1 MIWNIR
7 KQKTTNWDNKKK
19 KRILKNVDRVNS
31 FWDKFKRYNT
41 HIITVLEGEE
51 NDQDI
56 GNLLEKIMKEN
67 FPNLV
72 KEIHMQV

>member
-51 NDQDI
+51 
-56 GNLLEKIMKEN
+56 EE
-67 FPNLV
+67 
-72 KEIHMQV
+72 

>member
-1 MIWNIR
+1 MIWNIK
-7 KQKTTNWDNKKK
+7 KQKTIKTTGRKKIKKTNKQGSCKKPQGQLQEVQ
-19 KRILKNVDRVNS
+19 I
-31 FWDKFKRYNT
+31 Y
-41 HIITVLEGEE
+41 IIGVPEGEE

-72 KEIHMQV
+72 K